1 MITQEFIMRQL
12 EKWASTKEGKA
23 AIKKKYGVDYDDKSH
38 KALKKYAQMMKEIF
52 YNHTHAVIK
61 SITMDDII
69 ISDFIFNE
77 EGKLTIK
84 ISFKE
89 GSLQRE
95 SLRPDLYPEG
105 LENIVLLF
113 AHGYDANGIRGQWKN
128 SKSYPAHIN
137 SLRHRE
143 PNDFLQD
150 AVDEFNSKG
159 GNIAKAVL
167 EAKYR

>member
-1 MITQEFIMRQL
+1 
-12 EKWASTKEGKA
+12 
-23 AIKKKYGVDYDDKSH
+23 
-38 KALKKYAQMMKEIF
+38 
-52 YNHTHAVIK
+52 
-61 SITMDDII
+61 MDDIV

-95 SLRPDLYPEG
+95 SLRPDLYPDG

-137 SLRHRE
+137 SLRHRD
-143 PNDFLQD
+143 PNGFLQD

>member
-38 KALKKYAQMMKEIF
+38 KALKKYAQMMKEIL
-52 YNHTHAVIK
+52 YNHTHALIK

-105 LENIVLLF
+105 LENIV
-113 AHGYDANGIRGQWKN
+113 D
-128 SKSYPAHIN
+128 S
-137 SLRHRE
+137 
-143 PNDFLQD
+143 
-150 AVDEFNSKG
+150 
-159 GNIAKAVL
+159 
-167 EAKYR
+167 